1 MPYFNHEVY
10 EALLKKTRAAEK
22 KDDLEI
28 IRDATEDCL
37 RYVQT
42 VCDGENRLNTED
54 EPDRNTIEDYD
65 TKRHNA
71 HENAILS
78 VTLLNRFADQYG
90 IALPFTGDI
99 ADRHQVADFCLEMTA
114 WLFRE
119 RRKVL

>member
-10 EALLKKTRAAEK
+10 EALLKKTRAAE

-78 VTLLNRFADQYG
+78 VTLLNT
-90 IALPFTGDI
+90 I
-99 ADRHQVADFCLEMTA
+99 
-114 WLFRE
+114 
-119 RRKVL
+119 

>member
-1 MPYFNHEVY
+1 MSYFNHDAY
-10 EALLKKTRAAEK
+10 EALLKKTRAAE

-37 RYVQT
+37 YYVQT
-42 VCDGENRLNTED
+42 VCDGENRLNTAD
-54 EPDRNTIEDYD
+54 EPARSVIEDYD

-71 HENAILS
+71 HENAISS
-78 VTLLNRFADQYG
+78 VTLLNRIADQYG

-99 ADRHQVADFCLEMTA
+99 ADRHQAADFCLELTA